1 MSRMSCTY
9 SFVEFGMLTL
19 ILTIVMVSF
28 RSNVVHQKTGG
39 VIMFILRLLASLN
52 DEGLIWYSINT
63 RRWMFNLEKIELKEM
78 SEDVVKHMTQ
88 HMSRLSGKKQVGLKL
103 CACLGPSFDA
113 TTLERARKDAVIGDD
128 FLESCV
134 EDGFLQ
140 TGGGS
145 SYKWSHNQVQQAAYG
160 LIPLHRREKIHLLIG
175 SRLLLSTTPS
185 EMDRFIF
192 HITDNI
198 NKGAKLLKVPEQK
211 YEVVELNLRAGE
223 KMRQQQSFYSAVKY
237 LMTGIELLGDDC
249 WRAKYRLSLRL
260 YDAGKPSF
268 FVVNFAYASC
278 SSHSF
283 HFIYP
288 AIIVC
293 SC

>member
-1 MSRMSCTY
+1 
-9 SFVEFGMLTL
+9 
-19 ILTIVMVSF
+19 
-28 RSNVVHQKTGG
+28 
-39 VIMFILRLLASLN
+39 MFILRLLASLN

-78 SEDVVKHMTQ
+78 SEDVVKHMTR
-88 HMSRLSGKKQVGLKL
+88 HMSRLSGKMQLGLKL

-140 TGGGS
+140 NGGGS

-160 LIPLHRREKIHLLIG
+160 LIPLQRREKIHLLIG
-175 SRLLLSTTPS
+175 SRLLLSTAPS
-185 EMDRFIF
+185 EMDKFIF

-198 NKGAKLLKVPEQK
+198 NKGAKLLKISEQK

-223 KMRQQQSFYSAVKY
+223 KMRQQQSFHSAVKY
-237 LMTGIELLGDDC
+237 LMTGIGLLEDDS
-249 WRAKYRLSLRL
+249 WSAKYRLSLRL

-268 FVVNFAYASC
+268 FVVSFVCVSC
-278 SSHSF
+278 TLHPF
-283 HFIYP
+283 HFISPFYNR
-288 AIIVC
+288 C